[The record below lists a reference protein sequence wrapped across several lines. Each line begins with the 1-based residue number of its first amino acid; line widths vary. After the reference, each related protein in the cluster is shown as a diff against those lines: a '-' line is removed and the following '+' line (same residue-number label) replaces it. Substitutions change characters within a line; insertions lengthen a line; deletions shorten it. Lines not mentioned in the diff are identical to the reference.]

1 MNHLYKRTISSTVFD
16 ILNVLFFV
24 LFTLLCL
31 YPFWYMIV
39 YSISDPDMA
48 YKVVL
53 FPQGFTFF
61 NFEKVFALKGI
72 GQAALISVLRTVIGT
87 SVTVFCCSF
96 LGYLFS
102 KPEMPLR
109 TVLYRMLVIT
119 MYVGG
124 GLIPTYLVYKSYG
137 LMNNF
142 MIYILPSAISAYNVI
157 LIKTF
162 IEQLPASL
170 EESAM
175 IDGAGYFRVFMSII
189 MPLSLPIIATIAVF
203 SSVSQWNSWFD
214 NYIYVTKND
223 SLNTLQLL
231 LYKLINESERIARML
246 REGASIQDA
255 ANVSQRV
262 LTPKGVQI
270 TVTVFAT
277 VPILLVY
284 PFMQR
289 YFVKGLMVGAIKG

>member
-1 MNHLYKRTISSTVFD
+1 MNHLYKSTLASTLFDVF
-16 ILNVLFFV
+16 NALFFV
-24 LFTLLCL
+24 AFTALCI

-39 YSISDPDMA
+39 YSVSEPA
-48 YKVVL
+48 RAGSVL
-53 FPQGFTFF
+53 FWPEGFTLF

-87 SVTVFCCSF
+87 ATTVFCCSF

-102 KPEMPLR
+102 KKEMPLR
-109 TVLYRMLVIT
+109 TLLYRMLVIT
-119 MYVGG
+119 MYVSG
-124 GLIPTYLVYKSYG
+124 GLIPTYLVYKGYG

-142 MIYILPSAISAYNVI
+142 LIYILPTAISAYNVI

-162 IEQLPASL
+162 IEQLPPSL

-175 IDGAGYFRVFMSII
+175 IDGAGYFRVFVSIVL
-189 MPLSLPIIATIAVF
+189 PLSLPIIATIAVF
-203 SSVSQWNSWFD
+203 ASVAQWNSWFD
-214 NYIYVTKND
+214 NYIYITKND
-223 SLNTLQLL
+223 SINTLQLL
-231 LYKLINESERIARML
+231 LYKLINEAERIARMI
-246 REGASIQDA
+246 REGSINDA
-255 ANVSQRV
+255 ANLAQQT
-262 LTPKGVQI
+262 LTPRGVQI

-277 VPILLVY
+277 IPILLVY